1 MSRID
6 EKSGDVGT
14 RGSERWRHGLG
25 GRSGIALFAFALVT
39 AAGCAGSGAQ
49 EEEPTDDSEV
59 AREYAPQ
66 LDVDLSE
73 MERRPGGLYVHD
85 LREGSG
91 ELAEAGDMVRIHYT
105 GWLPSG
111 EKFDS
116 SRDRG
121 TPLVIPVGIG
131 RVIDGWDQGVPG
143 MRVGGQRRLVIP
155 PAMAYGDEGAGN
167 GVIPPGAT
175 LVFDLELVGI
185 EEGGQD
191 L

>member
-1 MSRID
+1 MTSRRRTRDQMI
-6 EKSGDVGT
+6 ERGRLARPSVALLVGVLLT
-14 RGSERWRHGLG
+14 
-25 GRSGIALFAFALVT
+25 
-39 AAGCAGSGAQ
+39 AGCAGTSGDAGA
-49 EEEPTDDSEV
+49 EGGV
-59 AREYAPQ
+59 AREYAPE
-66 LDVDLSE
+66 LGVDLSE
-73 MERRPGGLYVHD
+73 MERRPNGLYVQD

-91 ELAEAGDMVRIHYT
+91 QLAEPGDMVRIHYT

-121 TPLVIPVGIG
+121 TPLVIPIGIG

-155 PAMAYGDEGAGN
+155 PDMAYGDEGAGN

-175 LVFDLELVGI
+175 LVFDVELMGI